1 MSFAVFQYNRVPSII
16 MMIAKAARSM
26 LLSRY
31 HGIPDT
37 EFPMSSDIMKNA
49 IPSMTAQMIPP
60 NRFSHNNVFIL
71 FEAILVNIKKTAD
84 ESGLLTSL
92 FRAAC
97 GLPAVSFV
105 GGVIEL

>member
-1 MSFAVFQYNRVPSII
+1 

-60 NRFSHNNVFIL
+60 NRLSHNNGFIS

-84 ESGLLTSL
+84 KFGLLARFL
-92 FRAAC
+92 RAGR
-97 GLPAVSFV
+97 GLPAVDLI
-105 GGVIEL
+105 GRIIEL